1 MKRLSRHF
9 RLSSPVAL
17 VLGLVLGSL
26 LTYGGL
32 RGSGRLTAAL
42 PPHPELLV
50 TLGQTLDAEH
60 QRATLLVSRGDIAGA
75 IASLE
80 ALRSTEWPNSADA
93 GDTVIILRHD
103 LYGRLLR
110 LRLDH
115 AEIDPRSD
123 SELLALADEGLG
135 AGFSAEHAPKN
146 AFTARLLGM
155 RGELLERLGRDEEAL
170 DAYEAALN
178 INRELLKDALRQGEK

>member
-1 MKRLSRHF
+1 MKRF
-9 RLSSPVAL
+9 SPTLAL
-17 VLGLVLGSL
+17 ILGLVLGSL

-32 RGSGRLTAAL
+32 RGSGRLAAPP

-60 QRATLLVSRGDIAGA
+60 QRVDLLIQRGDVAGA
-75 IASLE
+75 IASLD
-80 ALRSTEWPNSADA
+80 ALRSTEWPSSADV
-93 GDTVIILRHD
+93 GETVVMLRHD

-115 AEIDPRSD
+115 VDIDPRSD
-123 SELLALADEGLG
+123 SELLALADEGL
-135 AGFSAEHAPKN
+135 AAEFSAVDAPKN

-170 DAYEAALN
+170 DAYEAALD
-178 INRELLKDALRQGEK
+178 INRELLQDALGQGAE